1 LLSGIE
7 GTSSTGKVVEEA
19 AAGAADETC
28 SKSKLLSTER
38 KAISGREEHARCRQK
53 CGALL
58 HPQKDDKMVCTSALG
73 TYYFMCFFFTWLL
86 FLFKGL
92 CLSVVFLFPIFCMII
107 DVNLAKINKNFRG
120 TNKSLPQILGIFFQN
135 FKWLH
140 F

>member
-1 LLSGIE
+1 M
-7 GTSSTGKVVEEA
+7 EEA

-58 HPQKDDKMVCTSALG
+58 HPQKDDKMVCTSAALG

-86 FLFKGL
+86 FLFEGL
-92 CLSVVFLFPIFCMII
+92 CLSVVFFFPPFFVFCMII
-107 DVNLAKINKNFRG
+107 DVNLAKINKNFCG
-120 TNKSLPQILGIFFQN
+120 TNKSLPQILGIFFQI
-135 FKWLH
+135 FEV
-140 F
+140 